1 MRSLSSFLGLLLF
14 LELSLL
20 LSSSESLIENWR
32 GEMAVA
38 GGVGDDDDLLVRV
51 VNGCD
56 AMQSGREQQGVNA
69 AHECRLN
76 KAKSKVIVVVS
87 IVDR

>member
-38 GGVGDDDDLLVRV
+38 GGVGDDDD
-51 VNGCD
+51 
-56 AMQSGREQQGVNA
+56 
-69 AHECRLN
+69 
-76 KAKSKVIVVVS
+76 
-87 IVDR
+87 